1 MMEYVVL
8 NRTVVDSDGR
18 CDNLC
23 HIISIDKIETPCE
36 FQDKALESNVNCKYS
51 LFTPK
56 HNVEVQLDH
65 F

>member
-23 HIISIDKIETPCE
+23 HVISIDKMETPCRI
-36 FQDKALESNVNCKYS
+36 SR
-51 LFTPK
+51 
-56 HNVEVQLDH
+56 
-65 F
+65 